1 MGSVFG
7 EGGIFYAHPSSQ
19 EKKMEISK
27 DIMLGK
33 NLQREGWAWEKDF
46 WSQVNFHKL
55 QANC

>member
-1 MGSVFG
+1 MRTP
-7 EGGIFYAHPSSQ
+7 APKKN
-19 EKKMEISK
+19 KKMEISK
-27 DIMLGK
+27 DIMLGR